1 MAGQVFEEGFRID
14 RLRAKLLRRQFRDQ
28 VEAVRN
34 GRDPIAVTRMEHDVI
49 ELPLERFKFGR
60 GAEFA
65 TQWIDRGSMKY
76 SPQADDLKK
85 LHIQAWANRE
95 GVTDPAAAPGQ

>member
-1 MAGQVFEEGFRID
+1 M
-14 RLRAKLLRRQFRDQ
+14 FRDAI
-28 VEAVRN
+28 EAVRD
-34 GRDPIAVTRMEHDVI
+34 GRDPIAVVREPHDVI

-65 TQWIDRGSMKY
+65 TQWIDRGSMRY

-85 LHIQAWANRE
+85 LHIN
-95 GVTDPAAAPGQ
+95 AAAAVAGHQSAETAPGQ